1 MKNKKHPELW
11 SLSIDKTRWIDKF
24 IHPQM
29 RVKDWDGI
37 ITEAKEKSDIW
48 TFPVFTKEFCE
59 MIIEEAE
66 HQDVWVTDRHSNYP
80 TTDFPLK
87 EIGLHEVYDFVLK
100 EYVFPCVRY
109 IWGLTGD
116 EWGKNMWHDTFVAK
130 YSPEAQGHLS
140 SHLDASN
147 YSVTLALND
156 GFTGGGTWYNR
167 QQVLIKAPIGYM
179 CLFPMPTHKHS
190 GRWIDTG
197 VRYIIVSF
205 CRCGSDNWG

>member
-66 HQDVWVTDRHSNYP
+66 QVRGVHEQVPFGLQAVAEEAGHP
-80 TTDFPLK
+80 AIVAAAQK
-87 EIGLHEVYDFVLK
+87 EGAASAVLQ
-100 EYVFPCVRY
+100 
-109 IWGLTGD
+109 TG
-116 EWGKNMWHDTFVAK
+116 K
-130 YSPEAQGHLS
+130 
-140 SHLDASN
+140 
-147 YSVTLALND
+147 
-156 GFTGGGTWYNR
+156 
-167 QQVLIKAPIGYM
+167 VL
-179 CLFPMPTHKHS
+179 L
-190 GRWIDTG
+190 R
-197 VRYIIVSF
+197 
-205 CRCGSDNWG
+205 